1 MKIGI
6 KFTSF
11 SNQQQLHHVV
21 GCVSWSS
28 FDPKQTETLAK
39 LISETF

>member
-6 KFTSF
+6 KFTCF
-11 SNQQQLHHVV
+11 SNKQIHHVV

-39 LISETF
+39 LICETF